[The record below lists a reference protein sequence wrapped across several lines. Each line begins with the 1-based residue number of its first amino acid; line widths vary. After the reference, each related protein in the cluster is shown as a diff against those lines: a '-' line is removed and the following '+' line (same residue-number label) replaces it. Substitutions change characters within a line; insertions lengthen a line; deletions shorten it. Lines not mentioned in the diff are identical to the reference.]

1 MHTVRTQSTT
11 QRVGSDTKRR
21 ATRSGC
27 RRSPCT
33 LFRAV
38 SSRRRVRAC
47 QGGTAG
53 NCGSAYGREHWLN
66 RPTPGRGLRA
76 RVPGSDRTRNALR
89 SRAASARPVGI
100 QGRNLAPVAILLQR
114 EWHFGNRNIL
124 RISARDNPYLE
135 HCRCDSGDPLRDSAL
150 RAAGLPALC
159 QAAVSRCRALRY
171 TSCIPLPLELARS
184 GRSRSCIPGSCHAA
198 AFVVQTAVASVE
210 L

>member
-1 MHTVRTQSTT
+1 MHTVRTQTT
-11 QRVGSDTKRR
+11 AQRVGSDTRR
-21 ATRSGC
+21 RTTRSGC
-27 RRSPCT
+27 RRSPSP

-38 SSRRRVRAC
+38 SSRHRVR
-47 QGGTAG
+47 GVSRGTAG
-53 NCGSAYGREHWLN
+53 NC
-66 RPTPGRGLRA
+66 GLRA

-171 TSCIPLPLELARS
+171 TSCIPVPLELARS